1 MSRVVDERVV
11 EMEFDNQEFERNIQT
26 SISSVERLQNSLK
39 MDGASNGL
47 KNVEKAANEISL
59 DKIATGVESL
69 QNRFSTLG
77 IVGMRAIENI
87 TDSIMRLATKTISF
101 LTNGI
106 IQGGINRALN
116 IENAHFQLQGLLKDE
131 EKVQAVMQDAMD
143 SVDGTAYAY
152 DSAAKA
158 AAQFAAS
165 GMQAGTEMQSALG
178 AITGVAAMTNSEYEG
193 ISQIFTT
200 VAGNGR
206 LMGEQLLQLASRGL
220 NAAATLADYLTE
232 VGDGTKVTEAEV
244 REMVSDGKISF
255 ELFAQAMD
263 SAFGEHAKRAN
274 ETFNGAM
281 SNIKAAL
288 ARIGALFV
296 SPLVVQN
303 GPLVQLFNAIR
314 ERVNDVKEAI
324 GPLADQFTGS
334 VNKMAESAKAAIT
347 RISSTDS
354 IKIFSNIVSA
364 LVNTFSGLW
373 SILAPI
379 GRAFRDI
386 FPVATAENL
395 ISFTNKLKEMTAKLK
410 LGCQEA
416 YNLRKTFK
424 GVFSVVKLVAD
435 AFIAVVKGI
444 GSLLSKLTG
453 VRGGFLDI
461 TGAMG
466 QWLTETSEA
475 IRETGAFEAII
486 GGLSE
491 YLGKC
496 VENIKDFVR
505 AANEKFISP
514 GFDNLL
520 GLMQKLGEIVG
531 KIGSKISEFFK
542 GIGEAFNGSSLNG
555 AFTMMGTLILL
566 KTAYKKFFDDWIPV
580 IKRWKSIMLDGF
592 LGTLESVIKAP
603 EGIISAFNA
612 LKSSLWTFNKSMKYD
627 NIMKLSKA
635 LLILAA
641 AMLIISLIDK
651 DKMAASLTVMT
662 ALIAELMGVLKVYDV
677 LGTAKITDSISM
689 TAAATSMIMMAIA
702 VTILASALK
711 KMSGLSVGEMITG
724 ISGVTALV
732 AVLVAAS
739 KIMSKNQKALTKFGG
754 QMLIMST
761 AVVILA
767 SACEKLSKLSIEE
780 LGKGVG
786 GVVALVGTFVAAA
799 KILNDNSAS
808 ITKFAG
814 QMLIMS
820 AGIAIMAKV
829 CESLSALSW
838 DELLRGGAGL
848 LGVTTILVSAAK
860 IMAKGGSAKGAGQM
874 VLMAASIA
882 VLGKALTNLSGMGWD
897 QIIRGLAAIGAS
909 IVILAVGLKAMNG
922 TLAGSAA
929 LLVAAA
935 ALLVLTPVLS
945 TLGSMSLGAIV
956 KSIVALA
963 AAFVVLGVAGAV
975 LTPLAPAIL
984 TLSAAIALMGA
995 GMLMAGVGITAMAA
1009 GLASLAAAG
1018 TVSATAIASVVS
1030 AIIIGIIELIPT
1042 IAVKI
1047 GEGIIAIAQTIADGA
1062 KTLAD
1067 SALTVVI
1074 EILDTLVEKT
1084 PIIIDRL
1091 CQFVIKIFEGLT
1103 QRTPEM
1109 VDAAI
1114 KFITT
1119 LFASIFD
1126 SLSSIE
1132 ADMAEKAGKGIL
1144 AVVAIVGGLAL
1155 INPLITSAM
1164 AAVAKLA
1171 ALVAEI
1177 GLIFTAFGALSK
1189 IPGLMELIE
1198 DGGNLL
1204 AKIGYAIGDF
1214 IGSIIGGFG
1223 AGLTSGLPEIGANLS
1238 AFATNVEPFV
1248 TGVKSVTGNVLTG
1261 TKTLAK
1267 AILAITGADVVNSIA
1282 SWLTG
1287 GNSIEEFAEG
1297 LIPLGEAMAGFSD
1310 KVKGMDADVAA
1321 KAAAI
1326 AETLVS
1332 LAAAIPKTDGLAGL
1346 FGGSNDLKSFGSKL
1360 ESFGASLSAYSKN
1373 VQGVDAN
1380 KVNEAT
1386 SCVRSIV
1393 TLIKNIQSVDAS
1405 TLSNF
1410 SLALSKAATV
1420 SIKNFISAFDSGKKS
1435 ASAAVTSMLTTIQ
1448 KALDS
1453 AVEGIREYRDDFN
1466 QAGKDVAQ
1474 GFILGIKSK
1483 LSSAS
1488 SAGWNL
1494 GRAALIAAKKALD
1507 SHSPSKEFIAL
1518 GKNIGEGM
1526 VIGINN
1532 GIVPVTWAAAKMS
1545 NAAIEASKQGLE
1557 SFQTWLEEK
1566 KYYSE
1571 ISLKE
1576 ELAGW
1581 EALQKMYAEG
1591 SEERIKIDREVY
1603 RVQNELVA
1611 ATYQYSMDWIEKKKN
1626 YNDLTLAE
1634 ELAAYKRVQRRYA
1647 QGSETR
1653 EKLDLKVYQLEKE
1666 IAEAQKQYIE
1676 DIQSAQEE
1684 ANQKRIE
1691 LEEEYADKVKSINEQ
1706 LESDIASLNK
1716 EYEDAVKSRADTLY
1730 KSYGLFDEVSERKEV
1745 DSSTLITNMKNQ
1757 VEELIDY
1764 SNALNTLSER
1774 GLDSALIEE
1783 LREMGVKSVA
1793 EMEALASATDE
1804 QLETLEKLWRIKH
1817 STANEI
1823 AADELEDLHDQT
1835 QESIEKLREDAA
1847 KELDEYTSTW
1857 QTEMEQLNTDTAAK
1871 LEELRK
1877 TFAEKV
1883 GIIKT
1888 DTQAEMQEM
1897 SETAQKILTDA
1908 GWDATGQ
1915 QIVQGL
1921 IDGVESSKSS
1931 FLDEITNMALASVE
1945 AVKTTLDI
1953 NSPSRVFRELGN
1965 YTGLGFIKG
1974 LHDYIH
1980 NSYEAGSD
1988 IATSAKTGLSGA
2000 LQTFAGLVDDVLDAE
2015 PVIRPVL
2022 DLSDITTGAGA
2033 MNTLLSSGA
2042 SLRLASGAASTF
2054 GLNQGVTQTI
2064 NVDNDGVVSELRS
2077 LRGEMN
2083 HMTERIEKLRVV
2095 MNTGALVGELV
2106 DPMDT
2111 ALGQKAMLRGRGN

>member
-69 QNRFSTLG
+69 QSRFSTLG
-77 IVGMRAIENI
+77 IIGMRAIENI
-87 TDSIMRLATKTISF
+87 TDSIMRLATKTVSF

-158 AAQFAAS
+158 AAQFAAT
-165 GMQAGTEMQSALG
+165 GMQAGTQMQSALR

-314 ERVNDVKEAI
+314 ERVNDVKAAI

-334 VNKMAESAKAAIT
+334 VNKMAVSAKAAIT
-347 RISSTDS
+347 KISSEDS

-386 FPVATAENL
+386 FPAATAENL
-395 ISFTNKLKEMTAKLK
+395 ISFTNKLSEMTAKLK

-424 GVFSVVKLVAD
+424 GVFSVIKLVAD

-444 GSLLSKLTG
+444 GNLLSKLTG
-453 VRGGFLDI
+453 IRGGFLGI

-466 QWLTETSEA
+466 QWLTETTEA

-491 YLGKC
+491 YIGKC
-496 VENIKDFVR
+496 VETIKDFAR

-514 GFDNLL
+514 GFESLL
-520 GLMQKLGEIVG
+520 GLIQKLGELVG
-531 KIGSKISEFFK
+531 KIGSKISEFFR
-542 GIGEAFNGSSLNG
+542 GIGEAFNGSSMNG

-566 KTAYKKFFDDWIPV
+566 KVAYRKFFDDWIPV

-677 LGTAKITDSISM
+677 LGSAKITDSISM
-689 TAAATSMIMMAIA
+689 TAAATSMIMLAIA

-711 KMSGLSVGEMITG
+711 KMSGLSVEEMITG

-732 AVLVAAS
+732 AVLVGAS

-761 AVVILA
+761 AIVILA

-786 GVVALVGTFVAAA
+786 GVVALVGSFVAVA
-799 KILNDNSAS
+799 KILNDDSAS

-838 DELLRGGAGL
+838 DELLKGGTGL
-848 LGVTTILVSAAK
+848 LGVTTVLVAAAK
-860 IMAKGGSAKGAGQM
+860 IMAKGEGAKGAGQM

-882 VLGKALTNLSGMGWD
+882 ILGKALTNLSGLSWD

-909 IVILAVGLKAMNG
+909 VVILAAGLKAMNG

-945 TLGSMSLGAIV
+945 ALGSMSLGAIV

-1047 GEGIIAIAQTIADGA
+1047 GEGIIVIAKTIADGA
-1062 KTLAD
+1062 KSLAESAMTLIMSVLD
-1067 SALTVVI
+1067 TVV
-1074 EILDTLVEKT
+1074 EYA
-1084 PIIIDRL
+1084 PAIIDRL
-1091 CQFVIKIFEGLT
+1091 CQFIIKIFEGLT

-1109 VDAAI
+1109 VNAAI
-1114 KFITT
+1114 SFITT

-1126 SLSSIE
+1126 SLSGIE

-1144 AVVAIVGGLAL
+1144 AVVAIIGGLAL
-1155 INPLITSAM
+1155 INPLITKAM
-1164 AAVAKLA
+1164 SAVAKLA
-1171 ALVAEI
+1171 LLVAEI
-1177 GLIFTAFGALSK
+1177 GAIFAVFGALSK

-1223 AGLTSGLPEIGANLS
+1223 AGLTSGLPAIAQNLS
-1238 AFATNVEPFV
+1238 KFATDIRPFV
-1248 TGVKSVTGNVLTG
+1248 DGIGSIEQKILNGAKALAGAVLVITAADFISGILSFLSGGSSLVEFTKQLIPFGKGMVAFSNAVSGLDADLVAKAAIAG
-1261 TKTLAK
+1261 TAIAELAK
-1267 AILAITGADVVNSIA
+1267 SLPKTGGVFSWFGGDEDMTKFSDQLEGLGKGLSKFSKAVIGIDTAKVSDSISVLQQSLSIFKNYVSTFGEGMSSLGASGVEGFCNTFANSGNAIKQAIGVLIANFNTAVLSQEKNIAKPFSSAITSTVTAMRNMRSQFSEAGQYLGEGLVIGMNNKKTAVYNAGYALGQQAVKGEKDGQKSKSPSKLTIQA
-1282 SWLTG
+1282 GKWLG
-1287 GNSIEEFAEG
+1287 EG
-1297 LIPLGEAMAGFSD
+1297 LIIGMQAMSRSVYQTGQALGETSTSALSSTISEISEIFGSDLDTQPTIRPVVDLSEVENGVDSIGGMFSKTIELGPTVNAGAISTAMNRQIQNGVESEIVSAIHDLRKDVGNLENKSYTIGGITYSAGD
-1310 KVKGMDADVAA
+1310 EVAS
-1321 KAAAI
+1321 AI
-1326 AETLVS
+1326 ETLVR
-1332 LAAAIPKTDGLAGL
+1332 A
-1346 FGGSNDLKSFGSKL
+1346 
-1360 ESFGASLSAYSKN
+1360 
-1373 VQGVDAN
+1373 
-1380 KVNEAT
+1380 
-1386 SCVRSIV
+1386 VR
-1393 TLIKNIQSVDAS
+1393 
-1405 TLSNF
+1405 
-1410 SLALSKAATV
+1410 
-1420 SIKNFISAFDSGKKS
+1420 
-1435 ASAAVTSMLTTIQ
+1435 
-1448 KALDS
+1448 
-1453 AVEGIREYRDDFN
+1453 VEGR
-1466 QAGKDVAQ
+1466 
-1474 GFILGIKSK
+1474 
-1483 LSSAS
+1483 
-1488 SAGWNL
+1488 
-1494 GRAALIAAKKALD
+1494 
-1507 SHSPSKEFIAL
+1507 
-1518 GKNIGEGM
+1518 
-1526 VIGINN
+1526 
-1532 GIVPVTWAAAKMS
+1532 T
-1545 NAAIEASKQGLE
+1545 
-1557 SFQTWLEEK
+1557 
-1566 KYYSE
+1566 
-1571 ISLKE
+1571 
-1576 ELAGW
+1576 
-1581 EALQKMYAEG
+1581 
-1591 SEERIKIDREVY
+1591 
-1603 RVQNELVA
+1603 
-1611 ATYQYSMDWIEKKKN
+1611 
-1626 YNDLTLAE
+1626 
-1634 ELAAYKRVQRRYA
+1634 
-1647 QGSETR
+1647 
-1653 EKLDLKVYQLEKE
+1653 
-1666 IAEAQKQYIE
+1666 
-1676 DIQSAQEE
+1676 
-1684 ANQKRIE
+1684 
-1691 LEEEYADKVKSINEQ
+1691 
-1706 LESDIASLNK
+1706 
-1716 EYEDAVKSRADTLY
+1716 
-1730 KSYGLFDEVSERKEV
+1730 
-1745 DSSTLITNMKNQ
+1745 
-1757 VEELIDY
+1757 
-1764 SNALNTLSER
+1764 
-1774 GLDSALIEE
+1774 
-1783 LREMGVKSVA
+1783 
-1793 EMEALASATDE
+1793 
-1804 QLETLEKLWRIKH
+1804 
-1817 STANEI
+1817 
-1823 AADELEDLHDQT
+1823 
-1835 QESIEKLREDAA
+1835 
-1847 KELDEYTSTW
+1847 
-1857 QTEMEQLNTDTAAK
+1857 
-1871 LEELRK
+1871 
-1877 TFAEKV
+1877 
-1883 GIIKT
+1883 
-1888 DTQAEMQEM
+1888 
-1897 SETAQKILTDA
+1897 
-1908 GWDATGQ
+1908 
-1915 QIVQGL
+1915 
-1921 IDGVESSKSS
+1921 
-1931 FLDEITNMALASVE
+1931 
-1945 AVKTTLDI
+1945 
-1953 NSPSRVFRELGN
+1953 
-1965 YTGLGFIKG
+1965 
-1974 LHDYIH
+1974 
-1980 NSYEAGSD
+1980 
-1988 IATSAKTGLSGA
+1988 
-2000 LQTFAGLVDDVLDAE
+2000 
-2015 PVIRPVL
+2015 
-2022 DLSDITTGAGA
+2022 
-2033 MNTLLSSGA
+2033 
-2042 SLRLASGAASTF
+2042 
-2054 GLNQGVTQTI
+2054 
-2064 NVDNDGVVSELRS
+2064 
-2077 LRGEMN
+2077 
-2083 HMTERIEKLRVV
+2083 
-2095 MNTGALVGELV
+2095 
-2106 DPMDT
+2106 
-2111 ALGQKAMLRGRGN
+2111 